1 MPDYAAIA
9 ELFAR
14 YGAAQD
20 LHDRELMATTLTAD
34 ARATIHIAGVEDSI
48 GPLDGRDTIV
58 SFFGDILDSQTD
70 QRRHSI
76 TNIRRLEGDRVNA
89 YLTLIVTDAGET
101 VVKSAGI
108 YEATVAEEDGA
119 LKLSSFVLSLD
130 RAF

>member
-14 YGAAQD
+14 YGAAND
-20 LHDRELMATTLTAD
+20 LHSRELLASTLTENAT
-34 ARATIHIAGVEDSI
+34 ATINIAGVDDPI
-48 GPLDGRDTIV
+48 GPLDGRDRIV

-70 QRRHSI
+70 QRRHLV

-101 VVKSAGI
+101 AVKSAGV
-108 YEATVAEEDGA
+108 YEATVAEEDGE
-119 LKLSSFVLSLD
+119 LRLSSFVLSLD

>member
-1 MPDYAAIA
+1 MPDYASIA

-20 LHDRELMATTLTAD
+20 LHDRELMATTLAAD
-34 ARATIHIAGVEDSI
+34 ANATIHIVGMDSI
-48 GPLDGRDTIV
+48 GPLESRDTIV

-76 TNIRRLEGDRVNA
+76 TNIRRLDGDRVNA

-108 YEATVAEEDGA
+108 YEVTVAEEDGA
-119 LKLSSFVLSLD
+119 LRLSSFVLSLD

>member
-1 MPDYAAIA
+1 MHDYSAIA

-20 LHDRELMATTLTAD
+20 LHDRELMATTLTEGAS
-34 ARATIHIAGVEDSI
+34 ATIHIVGMDSI
-48 GPLDGRDTIV
+48 GPLSGRDAIV

-70 QRRHSI
+70 QRRHVI
-76 TNIRRLEGDRVNA
+76 TNFRRMGDDRVNA

>member
-20 LHDRELMATTLTAD
+20 LHDRALMATTLTAD
-34 ARATIHIAGVEDSI
+34 AEATIHIVGMDSI
-48 GPLDGRDTIV
+48 GPLAGRDTIV

-76 TNIRRLEGDRVNA
+76 TNIRRLEADRVNA

-108 YEATVAEEDGA
+108 YEVTVAEEDGA
-119 LKLSSFVLSLD
+119 LKLSSIVLSLD
-130 RAF
+130 RTF

>member
-1 MPDYAAIA
+1 MADYSAIA

-34 ARATIHIAGVEDSI
+34 AEVTIHIVGMDSI
-48 GPLDGRDTIV
+48 GPLAGRDTIV

-89 YLTLIVTDAGET
+89 YLTLIVTDEGET

-108 YEATVAEEDGA
+108 YEATVAEEDGD
-119 LKLSSFVLSLD
+119 LKLSGFVLSLD
-130 RAF
+130 RGF

>member
-1 MPDYAAIA
+1 MPDYSAIA

-34 ARATIHIAGVEDSI
+34 ATATIHIVGMDSI
-48 GPLDGRDTIV
+48 GPLTGRDTIV

-70 QRRHSI
+70 QRRHVI
-76 TNIRRLEGDRVNA
+76 TNFRRLGGDRVSA
-89 YLTLIVTDAGET
+89 ILTLIVTDAGET

-108 YEATVAEEDGA
+108 YEATIAEEDGDVR
-119 LKLSSFVLSLD
+119 LSGFVLSLD
-130 RAF
+130 RGF